1 MDRYYTGTRCLCPLA
16 CGAILLA
23 LSGCH
28 PGGPHEAGLK
38 YTPFTGSTIR
48 ISLEQ
53 DAADTVY
60 AVASSVTNIPS
71 RDRVESDLLPL
82 TMKGTYYLHL
92 SIDRPHAATF
102 TMDDKS
108 YAIIVAP
115 SDTTEITVSLDN
127 AKTTVG
133 FTGRFSA
140 MNRYYLNK
148 KTAMGYTDMRYP
160 LNHALSTSATYRQL
174 AGKTDSIAGVEA
186 RFLEDYT
193 RKGELPHWFYQ
204 YETAEITYAAAG
216 FKMQIPNYN
225 AAFKAFQDTLSK
237 DYFDFLRT
245 TGINSKE
252 ALFSSKYL
260 WFLDDY
266 FMRDLP
272 YEKFRQLSGYRRV
285 EKINSHIINR
295 SRDVLDEDIKKIYYK
310 YLLSG
315 AIRYADASQPLD
327 SLAKYYEVAGYQ
339 ELAKL
344 QGTKTQVKFGA
355 VAPSKG
361 DKVPNFYLADERDSL
376 HALRD
381 FENSI
386 LYVNFWATWC
396 KPCIKNFP
404 SLNAL
409 ITQYEANPEVTFL
422 NICLDSEKERWKTVL
437 KKEGLRGTNLFA
449 EGRWNEKIKSSMHIK
464 ALPRYLLV
472 DRGNVLWD
480 VDADKAPAVK
490 APLEQLLKQ

>member
-1 MDRYYTGTRCLCPLA
+1 MDTYYAGTWCLWPLA
-16 CGAILLA
+16 LAASAILLA
-23 LSGCH
+23 LFGCH
-28 PGGPHEAGLK
+28 PGRPDEVGLK
-38 YTPFTGSTIR
+38 YMPFTGSTIR
-48 ISLEQ
+48 ITLEQ
-53 DAADTVY
+53 DAADTIY
-60 AVASSVTNIPS
+60 AVASSVTNIPM
-71 RDRVESDLLPL
+71 RDRVESNLLPL

-102 TMDDKS
+102 TVDDRS

-115 SDTTEITVSLDN
+115 SDTTEIVVSLDN
-127 AKTTVG
+127 DKATLG

-148 KTAMGYTDMRYP
+148 KTALGHTDMRYP
-160 LNHALSTSATYRQL
+160 LNHALGTSATYRQL

-186 RFLEDYT
+186 RFLENYT
-193 RKGELPHWFYQ
+193 RKEELPHWFYQ
-204 YETAEITYAAAG
+204 YESAEITYTAAA

-237 DYFDFLRT
+237 DYFDFLET
-245 TGINSKE
+245 TDINSKE

-272 YEKFRQLSGYRRV
+272 NEKFRQLSGYPKV
-285 EKINSHIINR
+285 EKINNHIINR
-295 SRDVLDEDIKKIYYK
+295 SKDVLNEDIKKIYYK

-315 AIRYADASQPLD
+315 AIRYADASQSLD
-327 SLAKYYEVAGYQ
+327 SLAKYYQVAGYQ

-344 QGTKTQVKFGA
+344 QGTKVQAEFGT
-355 VAPSKG
+355 VAPG
-361 DKVPNFYLADERDSL
+361 RGERIPNFYLADERDSL
-376 HALRD
+376 YGFRD
-381 FENSI
+381 FENSS

-409 ITQYEANPEVTFL
+409 ITEYKANPEVIFL
-422 NICLDSEKERWKTVL
+422 NICLDS
-437 KKEGLRGTNLFA
+437 
-449 EGRWNEKIKSSMHIK
+449 
-464 ALPRYLLV
+464 
-472 DRGNVLWD
+472 
-480 VDADKAPAVK
+480 
-490 APLEQLLKQ
+490 